1 MTEKVLPAIRQRI
14 SHSDRFLA
22 TQPDKHF
29 RRHWDIL
36 APILLSLLSFP
47 PALLSPQKL
56 VIFRHPSLIDDS
68 WLLDTA
74 FKASRGLWFGRDV
87 AFTYG
92 PLFQWLESAPSRWMG
107 LSVGSIHATY
117 NTLPLWCTFIFG
129 YLTLWLLIPEQP
141 AWKRFLLLLLL
152 SVYWS
157 PSDLRTSF
165 AILKTS
171 FPIFLFALFLRG
183 WYAVQQARLKPWVA
197 GTGAA
202 VLCAVAFLYSAD
214 AGVYSIAA
222 LLVAFGGVAWEW
234 RRQLRAVIRKYAL
247 VLCAFAATSVV
258 FLVVINA
265 VMAKPFDFR
274 FWRSS
279 LAIVGAYRWLE
290 PAEMSSTDE
299 YRLLAALLTGGLI
312 FLLRRVITGDRE
324 SSIVPRTGFLLGG
337 FVFVLLF
344 MQGGLVRSDSGHITL
359 AIFPMVFFAG
369 TVLFSFPSRVASAIA
384 ALVAVVASL
393 LFAGQPF
400 PPPLLRS
407 YYAQLHDSVTA
418 CPIGSLQFDGACLVA
433 GFGTDLEIIARHV
446 QQVSG
451 SQDSLVIFPYE
462 TIFGIAS
469 RRNVAGGVMQSYLVS
484 GQYLSQL
491 EISGLERASAPVGLY
506 VPDADPN
513 LGTDRDASFAIDG
526 VSNFTRGPE
535 VWFWILRH
543 YRSEQQ
549 TLPGI
554 FLLRRDDSRASQ
566 IAMQEQSLNIAA
578 RSFPIGTRGSVLDL
592 GDPGW
597 SGADGDFLRLR
608 LTVRYNFWWK
618 LRKPE
623 RLQLEI
629 TRADGTS
636 DLKSFVVEP
645 NTPSEIWFFPW
656 SEGDLASYFDA
667 DKTHWRSYPRPT
679 ITRLRLWVT
688 PFDWASQKPSSIAL
702 ASIDVVRLT
711 MRH

>member
-1 MTEKVLPAIRQRI
+1 MWPGG
-14 SHSDRFLA
+14 
-22 TQPDKHF
+22 HF

-36 APILLSLLSFP
+36 APLLLILVSFP
-47 PALLSPQKL
+47 PAFLSPHKL

-68 WLLDTA
+68 WLLDTG
-74 FKASRGLWFGRDV
+74 FKTSRGLWFGRDV

-129 YLTLWLLIPEQP
+129 YLTLRLLIPEQP

-152 SVYWS
+152 SICWS
-157 PSDLRTSF
+157 PADLRTSF

-171 FPIFLFALFLRG
+171 FPIFLFALFLKG
-183 WYAVQQARLKPWVA
+183 WYAIKQARLEPWVA

-202 VLCAVAFLYSAD
+202 VLCAAAFLYSAD

-222 LLVAFGGVAWEW
+222 LLVAFGGVVWEF
-234 RRQLRAVIRKYAL
+234 RRQPRLLRQGAL
-247 VLCAFAATSVV
+247 VLCAFAAVSVV
-258 FLVVINA
+258 LVVAINA

-290 PAEMSSTDE
+290 PAEMASADQL
-299 YRLLAALLTGGLI
+299 RLLAALIAGGMV

-324 SSIVPRTGFLLGG
+324 ASVVTRTGFLLGG

-344 MQGGLVRSDSGHITL
+344 MQSGLVRSDSGHITL

-369 TVLFSFPSRVASAIA
+369 TVLFSFPSRAASAIA
-384 ALVAVVASL
+384 ALVAVVSSL

-407 YYAQLHDSVTA
+407 YYAQLRDSVTA
-418 CPIGSLQFDGACLVA
+418 CPMGALPFDGACLVA
-433 GFGTDLEIIARHV
+433 GFATDLEIIARHV

-451 SQDSLVIFPYE
+451 PQDSLVIFPYE

-469 RRNVAGGVMQSYLVS
+469 QRNVAGRVMQSYLVS
-484 GQYLSQL
+484 GPYLSQL

-513 LGTDRDASFAIDG
+513 FGTDRDASFPIDG
-526 VSNFTRGPE
+526 VPNFTRSPE
-535 VWFWILRH
+535 VWFWVLRH

-549 TLPGI
+549 PLPGI
-554 FLLRRDDSRASQ
+554 FLLQRDNSRSSQ
-566 IAMQEQSLNIAA
+566 IGMQAQPLNIAA
-578 RSFPIGTRGSVLDL
+578 RTFPIGTRSSVLDL
-592 GDPGW
+592 GDPAWPVGNV
-597 SGADGDFLRLR
+597 DFLRLR

-636 DLKSFVVEP
+636 DLKAFVVEP

-667 DKTHWRSYPRPT
+667 DQTHWRSNPRPA

-688 PFDWASQKPSSIAL
+688 PFDWVSQPPDSIAL
-702 ASIDVVRLT
+702 DSVDIVSLN
-711 MRH
+711 MGH